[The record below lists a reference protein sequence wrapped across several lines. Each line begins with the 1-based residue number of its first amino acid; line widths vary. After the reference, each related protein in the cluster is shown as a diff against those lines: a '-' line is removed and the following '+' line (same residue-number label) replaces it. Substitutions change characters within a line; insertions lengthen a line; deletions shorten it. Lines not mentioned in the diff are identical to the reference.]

1 MKKLISLLALVAF
14 LASTQSQI
22 FAMTPAK
29 PEPAKE
35 QEKEEADERE
45 KEEETEKEAGCG
57 SSCSK

>member
-1 MKKLISLLALVAF
+1 MKKLISLLALIAF
-14 LASTQSQI
+14 LANAQSQI

-29 PEPAKE
+29 PAPAKE